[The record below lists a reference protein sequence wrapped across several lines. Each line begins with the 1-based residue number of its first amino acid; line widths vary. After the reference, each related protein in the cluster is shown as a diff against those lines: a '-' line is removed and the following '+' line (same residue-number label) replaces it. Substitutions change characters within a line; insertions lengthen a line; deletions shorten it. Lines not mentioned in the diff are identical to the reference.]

1 MATASSC
8 GQACACWAFSQ
19 VHGRS
24 QPHGGK
30 HRSARHSGTHL
41 HIAGVDLAHHRLPH
55 AFQVQGRNLLW
66 GGVPTDRG
74 GEQRQAGRPL
84 ELVSKQVWWRR
95 GVRALLHG
103 TGPCF
108 AAHAA
113 HACSWSAVTDH
124 PAASAFPPE
133 AAVGAQHRVQDA
145 VGGCTLQALAQR
157 AVVAQVLWD
166 PRTTRCM
173 LSAAWKRPTGWLA
186 QHQRVHAHANML
198 LRGLAAKRL
207 PPPYPAQRSSAHL
220 LLAALHRSL
229 LPARLLQEQVQ
240 QLQHRGH
247 TAVADLQRTKQ
258 GAQQQEIRA
267 EARLVVPALTVGK
280 CIMPA
285 THWAA
290 HRGRAC
296 NTNCSKLLIIVL
308 QLVHA
313 VALHAP
319 QSGSPCT
326 QTPRPSRARS

>member
-24 QPHGGK
+24 QTHGGK
-30 HRSARHSGTHL
+30 HRPARHSGTHL
-41 HIAGVDLAHHRLPH
+41 HIASVDLAHHRLPH

-133 AAVGAQHRVQDA
+133 AAVGSQHRVQDA

-166 PRTTRCM
+166 NQVHATSGLETPHRMACSTPAGACACQHVITGVGSQAPPATLSSTTLVCPPAACCAPSQSPP
-173 LSAAWKRPTGWLA
+173 SAAAPGTG
-186 QHQRVHAHANML
+186 
-198 LRGLAAKRL
+198 AA
-207 PPPYPAQRSSAHL
+207 
-220 LLAALHRSL
+220 AA
-229 LPARLLQEQVQ
+229 A
-240 QLQHRGH
+240 
-247 TAVADLQRTKQ
+247 
-258 GAQQQEIRA
+258 
-267 EARLVVPALTVGK
+267 
-280 CIMPA
+280 
-285 THWAA
+285 
-290 HRGRAC
+290 
-296 NTNCSKLLIIVL
+296 
-308 QLVHA
+308 
-313 VALHAP
+313 
-319 QSGSPCT
+319 
-326 QTPRPSRARS
+326 PRPHRRR